1 MGKTSVVAT
10 LAAALA
16 TGSLLT
22 GLTSPTALTGPTGS
36 AGPTGPTS
44 SAGAP
49 PHAPAVAAEA
59 DSGPGGSPQSADAP
73 PGPGVDLDTVTIPEL
88 QDRMADGSLTPSA
101 LTAAYLRRIKA
112 INPKIHAV
120 LRTDPTA
127 LRQAAASD
135 ARHRHGGT
143 RGPLDGIPVL
153 LKDNVN
159 TRDMPTTAGSS
170 ALAGTPPDTDAPLV
184 TRLRDAGAV
193 ILGKTNL
200 SEWANFRAAKPTSGW
215 SAVGGQTH
223 NPYVLDRN
231 PCGSSSGSAAALA
244 ASLSQ
249 VAIGTETDGSIVCPA
264 GMNGVVGHKPSHGLV
279 SQTGVVP
286 ISAEQDTAGPMARN
300 VTDAALTLSVLSGGD
315 ASHPGRTSSPR
326 RTALPGGTSHPAGS
340 SSLPGGRSGG
350 FGPTSPLGSPDLL
363 GELTHRG
370 SLHGK
375 RIGLWRLPSLG
386 PEVDAVM
393 TRTAAK
399 LRTAGAEVVEVTP
412 PYQQRLAELEFPA
425 LYSEFHRDIDA
436 YLATRHGPRN
446 LAALIGF
453 HRTHPAERTCFAGQE
468 LFERALVAP
477 PTTDPAYRAKR
488 AELKDLSRRSLDETL
503 STHRLDAIAAPTNPP
518 AWTTDCARGDNDV
531 IPSSTPAAVA
541 GYPSLSVPAGFVN
554 KLPVGLLLMAGDH
567 QDAALLSLG
576 AMVQHRLD
584 AWRAPGYLSSVGPD
598 TSR

>member
-1 MGKTSVVAT
+1 MGKRSVAT
-10 LAAALA
+10 LIAALLA
-16 TGSLLT
+16 GSLMT
-22 GLTSPTALTGPTGS
+22 
-36 AGPTGPTS
+36 
-44 SAGAP
+44 GAP
-49 PHAPAVAAEA
+49 NPRAEAAEA
-59 DSGPGGSPQSADAP
+59 GAGGSPPAGSLP
-73 PGPGVDLDTVTIPEL
+73 MPGIDLDTVTIPEL
-88 QDRMADGSLTPSA
+88 QARMVDGSLTPSA
-101 LTAAYLRRIKA
+101 LTTAYLRRIKA
-112 INPKIHAV
+112 VNPKIDAV

-135 ARHRHGGT
+135 ARHRHGDT

-159 TRDMPTTAGSS
+159 TRDMATTAGSL
-170 ALAGTPPDTDAPLV
+170 ALAGLPPDTDAALV

-231 PCGSSSGSAAALA
+231 PCGSSAGSAAALA

-264 GMNGVVGHKPSHGLV
+264 GMNGVVGHKPSLGLV
-279 SQTGVVP
+279 SRAGVVP

-300 VTDAALTLSVLSGGD
+300 VIDAALTLSVISGGD
-315 ASHPGRTSSPR
+315 TSRPR
-326 RTALPGGTSHPAGS
+326 GTLGLP
-340 SSLPGGRSGG
+340 
-350 FGPTSPLGSPDLL
+350 D
-363 GELTHRG
+363 ELTHPGGLR
-370 SLHGK
+370 GK

-393 TRTAAK
+393 TRTAQR
-399 LRTAGAEVVEVTP
+399 LRHAGAEVVEVTL
-412 PYQQRLAELEFPA
+412 PYQKRLATLEFPA
-425 LYSEFHRDIDA
+425 LLSEFHRDIDA
-436 YLATRHGPRN
+436 YLATRDGPQN
-446 LAALIGF
+446 LAQLIEF

-468 LFERALVAP
+468 LFEQALVAP
-477 PTTDPAYRAKR
+477 PTTDPEYRARR
-488 AELKDLSRRSLDETL
+488 AELADLSRRSIDETMAA
-503 STHRLDAIAAPTNPP
+503 HHLDAIASPTNPP
-518 AWTTDCARGDNDV
+518 AWTTDCARGDDDV

-567 QDAALLSLG
+567 QDATLLSLG
-576 AMVQHRLD
+576 ANVEHRLD
-584 AWRAPGYLSSVGPD
+584 AWRAPRYLPSVGPD
-598 TSR
+598 ASRSTAR

>member
-36 AGPTGPTS
+36 AG

-49 PHAPAVAAEA
+49 HARAVAAA
-59 DSGPGGSPQSADAP
+59 AGSGSGGSPQSADAP
-73 PGPGVDLDTVTIPEL
+73 PVPGVDLDTVTILEL

-101 LTAAYLRRIKA
+101 LTTAYLRRIKA
-112 INPKIHAV
+112 INPTIHAV

-135 ARHRHGGT
+135 ARHRHGDT

-170 ALAGTPPDTDAPLV
+170 ALAGTPPGTDAPLV

-223 NPYVLDRN
+223 NPFVLDRN

-279 SQTGVVP
+279 SQAGVVP

-300 VTDAALTLSVLSGGD
+300 VTDAALTLSVLSGGE
-315 ASHPGRTSSPR
+315 ASHPGG
-326 RTALPGGTSHPAGS
+326 TALPRGTSHPAGGG
-340 SSLPGGRSGG
+340 SLPGGRSGG
-350 FGPTSPLGSPDLL
+350 FGPAGPLGSPDLL

-370 SLHGK
+370 SLRGK

-386 PEVDAVM
+386 LEVDAVM
-393 TRTAAK
+393 TRTAEK

-446 LAALIGF
+446 LAALIDF

-488 AELKDLSRRSLDETL
+488 AELKDLSRRSMDETL
-503 STHRLDAIAAPTNPP
+503 SAHHLDAIAAPTNPP

-584 AWRAPGYLSSVGPD
+584 AWRAPGYLPSVGPD

>member
-1 MGKTSVVAT
+1 MGKRSVVAA

-16 TGSLLT
+16 TGSLLAGGTSVT
-22 GLTSPTALTGPTGS
+22 GGRDRTDGTDGS
-36 AGPTGPTS
+36 G

-49 PHAPAVAAEA
+49 IVRAVATET
-59 DSGPGGSPQSADAP
+59 GIGGSPPSADAP
-73 PGPGVDLDTVTIPEL
+73 PMPGVDLDTVTIPEL
-88 QDRMADGSLTPSA
+88 QDRMADGSLTSSA
-101 LTAAYLRRIKA
+101 LTTAYLRRINA

-135 ARHRHGGT
+135 ARHRHGDS

-170 ALAGTPPDTDAPLV
+170 ALAGSPPDTDAPLV

-279 SQTGVVP
+279 SQAGVVP

-300 VTDAALTLSVLSGGD
+300 VTDAALTLSVLLGGGE
-315 ASHPGRTSSPR
+315 ARHPGG
-326 RTALPGGTSHPAGS
+326 ALLPGDT
-340 SSLPGGRSGG
+340 SLPGGRSGSN
-350 FGPTSPLGSPDLL
+350 GPAGHLGSTGML

-370 SLHGK
+370 SLRGK

-393 TRTAAK
+393 TRTAEK

-425 LYSEFHRDIDA
+425 LFSEFHRDINA

-446 LAALIGF
+446 LAALIDF
-453 HRTHPAERTCFAGQE
+453 HRTHPEERTCFAGQE
-468 LFERALVAP
+468 LFERALAAP

-488 AELKDLSRRSLDETL
+488 AELKDLSRRSMDETL
-503 STHRLDAIAAPTNPP
+503 SAHHLDAIAAPTNPP
-518 AWTTDCARGDNDV
+518 AWTTNCARGDNDV

-554 KLPVGLLLMAGDH
+554 KLPVGLLLMAGDR
-567 QDAALLSLG
+567 QDAELLSLG
-576 AMVQHRLD
+576 AAVQHRLN
-584 AWRAPGYLSSVGPD
+584 AWRAPGYLPSVGPD
-598 TSR
+598 ASRRRTG